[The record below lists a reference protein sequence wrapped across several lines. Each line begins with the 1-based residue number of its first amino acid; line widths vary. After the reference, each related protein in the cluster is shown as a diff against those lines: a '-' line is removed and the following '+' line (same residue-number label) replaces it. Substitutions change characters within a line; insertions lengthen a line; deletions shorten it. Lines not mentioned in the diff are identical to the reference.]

1 MFVGIVDNSGLHSS
15 LYLDDESNIP
25 IQLEHWPA
33 DFTEECGHSIRL
45 NSVTQE

>member
-1 MFVGIVDNSGLHSS
+1 MFAGIVDNSGLHSS

-33 DFTEECGHSIRL
+33 NITKECGPGICL
-45 NSVTQE
+45 NSVTRE